1 MNSIGT
7 PGLWAGFSLFVLLA
21 TVMDLVGLQRHG
33 NRAVTARQALLW
45 SLLWVSLALGFC
57 GLLWGWLDHEQGRAL
72 ANRKALEFLTG
83 YVIEKSLSV
92 DNIFVFLMLFTSF
105 AVPGEQQKKALVAGV
120 VGAILLRLVMILVGA
135 WVISRFHWVL
145 YLFGAFLLYT
155 GAHMV
160 WAKEERE
167 PDPEHHPLVR
177 WMRRHLPILPQYQ
190 GDSLAVMRD
199 GKRWFT
205 PLFLV
210 VVLIGISDAMFAVDS
225 IPAVFAVTT
234 DPFIVASSNIFAI
247 LGLRALYFLLASM
260 ATRFRL
266 LKYGLAGVLMFVGV
280 KMLVAGWWTVPTLLS
295 LGVIAA
301 LLSLSI
307 LASWRLPA
315 APKGAGPGALS

>member
-7 PGLWAGFSLFVLLA
+7 PGLWAGFGLFVLIA
-21 TVMDLVGLQRHG
+21 TVLDLVGLQRHG

-190 GDSLAVMRD
+190 GDRLAVMRD

-260 ATRFRL
+260 AARFRL

-315 APKGAGPGALS
+315 APKGADPGALS

>member
-260 ATRFRL
+260 AARFRL